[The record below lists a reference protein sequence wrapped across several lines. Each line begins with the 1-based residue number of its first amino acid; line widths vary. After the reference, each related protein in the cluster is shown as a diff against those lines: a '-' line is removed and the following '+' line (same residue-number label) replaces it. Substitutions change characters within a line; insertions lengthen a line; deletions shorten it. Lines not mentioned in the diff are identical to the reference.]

1 MLVPQ
6 EVRDGMARFN
16 AIGDVVKIYRPA
28 RFVAWVTLALL
39 LLTVLYALRIS
50 VDNWSYIG
58 V

>member
-1 MLVPQ
+1 
-6 EVRDGMARFN
+6 MALLN

-28 RFVAWVTLALL
+28 RFVAWLTLALL